1 MKGETMQ
8 EYKLSYM
15 QIQEWITTT
24 YLMAR
29 ARVSRPEQD
38 YPYFG
43 FCRRHLMETL
53 VATLS
58 SATVTPGL

>member
-1 MKGETMQ
+1 MQ
-8 EYKLSYM
+8 EVKLSYM
-15 QIQEWITTT
+15 QMREWITTM

-29 ARVSRPEQD
+29 ARVSHPEQD

-43 FCRRHLMETL
+43 FGRRHLMETL

-58 SATVTPGL
+58 SATPFV